1 MRVYSAIVLALCFR
15 VTFCH
20 LSDRID
26 LPKVESIEMGRNAFS
41 FKESRKDG
49 VTNTLT
55 MRSPEV
61 SVK

>member
-1 MRVYSAIVLALCFR
+1 M
-15 VTFCH
+15 TFCH

-55 MRSPEV
+55 MRSSEA